1 MCFAA
6 GISLLLALANIPAS
20 LASLASPAHTASP
33 VVDLGYAKYQGLYN
47 STYDIN
53 VFKGYV
59 LRLQI

>member
-1 MCFAA
+1 MGFAA
-6 GISLLLALANIPAS
+6 SISLLLALAITP
-20 LASLASPAHTASP
+20 ASLASPAHTASP

-59 LRLQI
+59 CSLHI